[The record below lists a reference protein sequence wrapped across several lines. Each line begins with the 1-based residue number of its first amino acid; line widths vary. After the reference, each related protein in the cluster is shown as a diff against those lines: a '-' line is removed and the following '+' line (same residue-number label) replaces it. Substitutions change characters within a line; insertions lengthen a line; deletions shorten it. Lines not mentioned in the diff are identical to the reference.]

1 MLTILNDSRAKLAH
15 LSDRELHEAIQAR
28 VDGAETEYSLRCVMA
43 ENGWFDRLPLLPEF
57 AGGTKL
63 RGKGKR

>member
-1 MLTILNDSRAKLAH
+1 MEHPRLKLAH
-15 LSDRELHEAIQAR
+15 LSDRELHDAIQAR
-28 VDGAETEYSLRCVMA
+28 VGGAETEYTLRSVMA

-63 RGKGKR
+63 CGKKGKR